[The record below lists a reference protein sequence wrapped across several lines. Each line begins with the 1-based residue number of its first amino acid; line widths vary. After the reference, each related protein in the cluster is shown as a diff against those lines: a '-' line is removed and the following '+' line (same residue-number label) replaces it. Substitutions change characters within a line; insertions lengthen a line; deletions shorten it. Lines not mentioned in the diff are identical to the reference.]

1 MRTADTGRTALE
13 AIRTHRLRSGLTMIG
28 ILIGI
33 AAVTVT
39 VGLGQGAQ
47 AQVRDQIDKLGS
59 NLLIVSPGSATTS
72 SGFRGGRGSATT
84 LTTRDAATLS
94 SPLVTPDVVAVAGV
108 STSSQNLTATSG
120 AGGVTTWTTSVSGT
134 SPSWLDVR
142 ARTLSAGRFLNS
154 DDVASARS
162 VAVIGPDTATELYA
176 GRNAVGQ
183 TVTIGSSTYTV
194 VGVLAPMGSTS
205 ATSEDDLVLV
215 PATTYATRIAAPAAR
230 GSLSALYLQAA
241 SRDAL
246 SAAYQ
251 ETSAALATNHG
262 VSAANADFT
271 ITTQQSLV
279 STANATNRTLTVM
292 LGGIAA
298 ISLLVGGIGVMN
310 IMLVS
315 VTERTREIG
324 LRKALGATPRAIRT
338 QFLTEASTLGLA
350 GGALGLGVGLATAA
364 ALPRALGQPVAVSP
378 TVAAGS
384 LAVSLV
390 IGITAGVYPATRAAR
405 LTPIDALRTP

>member
-1 MRTADTGRTALE
+1 MNPRDTTRTALE
-13 AIRTHRLRSGLTMIG
+13 AIRAHRLRSCLTMIG

-59 NLLIVSPGSATTS
+59 NLLIVSPGSSTS
-72 SGFRGGRGSATT
+72 STGIRGGRGSATT
-84 LTTRDAATLS
+84 LTTRDAETLAS
-94 SPLVTPDVVAVAGV
+94 PDVAPDIAAVAAV
-108 STSSQNLTATSG
+108 ASSGQTLTAGT
-120 AGGVTTWTTSVSGT
+120 TTWTSTVAGT
-134 SPSWLDVR
+134 SPSWTSVR
-142 ARTLSAGRFLNS
+142 SREVESGRFFTAE
-154 DDVASARS
+154 DVAAERS
-162 VAVIGPDTATELYA
+162 VVVIGPDTATELFS
-176 GRNAVGQ
+176 GQNPVGQ
-183 TVTIGSSTYTV
+183 TISIANSTFTV
-194 VGVLAPMGSTS
+194 IGVLKPMGSTS
-205 ATSEDDLVLV
+205 ATSEDDTVLM
-215 PATTYATRIAAPAAR
+215 PSSTYATRVASGTSRNSVSTI
-230 GSLSALYLQAA
+230 YLQAT
-241 SRDAL
+241 SRDTLA
-246 SAAYQ
+246 AAYQ
-251 ETSAALATNHG
+251 EAQAALATNHG
-262 VSAANADFT
+262 VAVSSADFT

-279 STANATNRTLTVM
+279 TTANETNKTLTVM

-324 LRKALGATPRAIRT
+324 LRKSLGATPRAIRG

-350 GGALGLGVGLATAA
+350 GGGLGLAAGLGIAA
-364 ALPRALGQPVAVSP
+364 ALPSALDQPVAVSP

-384 LAVSLV
+384 LLVSLA
-390 IGITAGVYPATRAAR
+390 IGVVAGVYPATRAAR